1 MVQKSISIPFW
12 FAVGSAGSLSP
23 KSTAIVENI
32 FRSIVREEVDAQLK
46 AHSVDVEEGKEVVG
60 NGGGSGGTNENLWL
74 CLMNRISSTI
84 YTANDIEAE
93 NGEELRVELFD
104 GDHIIDVTHP
114 LSSALIEVVVING
127 ELFDNDEAINH
138 LDFDT
143 SIVVAQRPGE
153 GPLLAGDDK
162 RFRLHNGVYSITNLS
177 ITRNTF
183 RSRTKKIRLG
193 FRIYDSN
200 NNYPTIIRPAVSNSF
215 RVMDNRSQLNKK
227 HHPPRGDDEV
237 WRLEGIGRN
246 GKYHK
251 HLTSHG
257 ILNVDGF
264 VKAYREDFRSLRK
277 CLGNRLSERKWKAM
291 VKQALR
297 YVPSIIPTSDSP
309 NLQENAGMDQNEVVL
324 NQNIDAS
331 SGNYEFQYGTFLGS
345 FQDLFHNN
353 PIFEDYH

>member
-1 MVQKSISIPFW
+1 M
-12 FAVGSAGSLSP
+12 
-23 KSTAIVENI
+23 
-32 FRSIVREEVDAQLK
+32 DAQLK

-215 RVMDNRSQLNKK
+215 RVMDNRSQ
-227 HHPPRGDDEV
+227 RTY
-237 WRLEGIGRN
+237 LE
-246 GKYHK
+246 
-251 HLTSHG
+251 
-257 ILNVDGF
+257 
-264 VKAYREDFRSLRK
+264 
-277 CLGNRLSERKWKAM
+277 
-291 VKQALR
+291 
-297 YVPSIIPTSDSP
+297 
-309 NLQENAGMDQNEVVL
+309 
-324 NQNIDAS
+324 S
-331 SGNYEFQYGTFLGS
+331 SFC
-345 FQDLFHNN
+345 
-353 PIFEDYH
+353 

>member
-104 GDHIIDVTHP
+104 GDHIID
-114 LSSALIEVVVING
+114 
-127 ELFDNDEAINH
+127 
-138 LDFDT
+138 
-143 SIVVAQRPGE
+143 
-153 GPLLAGDDK
+153 
-162 RFRLHNGVYSITNLS
+162 
-177 ITRNTF
+177 
-183 RSRTKKIRLG
+183 
-193 FRIYDSN
+193 
-200 NNYPTIIRPAVSNSF
+200 
-215 RVMDNRSQLNKK
+215 
-227 HHPPRGDDEV
+227 
-237 WRLEGIGRN
+237 
-246 GKYHK
+246 
-251 HLTSHG
+251 
-257 ILNVDGF
+257 
-264 VKAYREDFRSLRK
+264 